1 VLPYLLEVAVGEG
14 RAELARAG
22 IAGSLLPMRM
32 RLRITGSGGTK
43 PSEVIEALLGER
55 EPALRMVRTHLGLG
69 PLSPLDL
76 DAVRAS
82 KRAAHAAKEA
92 AERAVEV
99 AVEVAG

>member
-1 VLPYLLEVAVGEG
+1 
-14 RAELARAG
+14 
-22 IAGSLLPMRM
+22 
-32 RLRITGSGGTK
+32 
-43 PSEVIEALLGER
+43 VIEALLGER